1 MRTAVIGRG
10 PVGRFLASRLGT
22 TPLGRKILP
31 PAEVDVVILAVPDR
45 AIAELA
51 GHLRRHGDWAL
62 IHCSGASALSEL
74 APGPAAVWHPMRA
87 FSSIDSVP
95 STLGGAVVGLRGDP
109 QLIEWLEGLTKS
121 WGGVPVSIGE
131 DQAVRVHAAC
141 CFAAGFTASVAADAQ
156 ALMMASGVSSDH
168 ARQAIE
174 SLSSSA
180 ISQVLK
186 GLGLTGPAIRGDLNT
201 LEAHLEQLGPLARFY
216 CELSMSMDRHHP
228 LDSMVK
234 EYLSSVD

>member
-10 PVGRFLASRLGT
+10 PVGRFLANRLGIN
-22 TPLGRKILP
+22 PLGREVLP
-31 PAEVDVVILAVPDR
+31 SAEVDVVFLAVPDR
-45 AIAELA
+45 SIAELA
-51 GHLRRHGDWAL
+51 VHLRRHGDWAL

-74 APGPAAVWHPMRA
+74 ASGPAAVWHPMRA

-95 STLGGAVVGLRGDP
+95 STLGGAIVGLRGDP
-109 QLIEWLEGLTKS
+109 HLVEWLEDVTKS
-121 WGGVPVSIGE
+121 WGGVPVSISE

-156 ALMMASGVSSDH
+156 ALMMASGLSSDH
-168 ARQAIE
+168 ARQAVE

-180 ISQVLK
+180 ISQMLQ
-186 GLGLTGPAIRGDLNT
+186 GQGLTGPAIRGDLNT
-201 LEAHLEQLGPLARFY
+201 LEAHLDQLGPLARFY
-216 CELSMSMDRHHP
+216 RELSMSMDRHHP

-234 EYLSSVD
+234 ERLNSVD